1 MAPVELPQLW
11 PDLIDL
17 LLNLLKPHQLQPDDS
32 ALDARPPDAAG
43 GTGSANVNKH
53 ALTALSM
60 EKVVEILSQLYRSAL
75 IPCCGALRKDIM
87 HQDTTASL
95 DFNEMSIISASI
107 QWPYKQTSMQ
117 AVYSQMSLNP

>member
-32 ALDARPPDAAG
+32 ASDARPPDTAG

-95 DFNEMSIISASI
+95 DSTRCLSFLQVFNGH
-107 QWPYKQTSMQ
+107 TSRP
-117 AVYSQMSLNP
+117 ACKRCTAR